1 MEEIDTLYAAL
12 EDLAPWLKPIVQV
25 ALLTGMRRNEIL
37 TLSWNHV
44 NLRDTMVT
52 LPQTKNN
59 DLRVV
64 PLSREAREI
73 LVAVPRC
80 VNNEF
85 VFVNADTGR
94 PWDPSYVSHTFARVC
109 RLAGISNCRFHDLRH
124 TFASH
129 LVMRG
134 TDLKTVQL
142 LLGHRDIRRTLRYAY
157 LSQGHLRESVEK
169 LSAAYGHSDKLVTT
183 ARHQMGK

>member
-1 MEEIDTLYAAL
+1 
-12 EDLAPWLKPIVQV
+12 
-25 ALLTGMRRNEIL
+25 MRRNEIL

-44 NLRDTMVT
+44 NLRDAIVT
-52 LPQTKNN
+52 LSQTKNN

-64 PLSREAREI
+64 SLSREAREI
-73 LVAVPRC
+73 LVAVPRR
-80 VNNEF
+80 VNSEF

-94 PWDPSYVSHTFARVC
+94 PWDPFYVSHTFDRVC

-142 LLGHRDIRRTLRYAY
+142 LLGHRDIRMTLRYAH
-157 LSQGHLRESVEK
+157 LSQAHLRESVK
-169 LSAAYGHSDKLVTT
+169 NLRRRIGIATIW
-183 ARHQMGK
+183 